1 MILRNRNG
9 IDYYQFKLLDE
20 IPGLW
25 HAVFTRNRGASI
37 GPYASLNAGLSVG
50 DSPERVAHNRELI
63 RTCLGHSHLQFIEQ
77 VHGDAVV
84 VIEAGRPND
93 VSPPP
98 TGDAL
103 VTGIAG
109 LTLVTQVADCQPVF
123 ICDPECRVIANIHS
137 GWRGSAQN
145 IIGRTIAVMVDQYGC
160 KPESL
165 LAGIGPSLGPCCA
178 EFVNFRAEIP
188 PGLWQYKDKR
198 DHFDF
203 WAISR
208 DQLRHAGLVEPH
220 IEVGGLCTRCRT
232 DLFYSYRA
240 EGITGRLA
248 AAIGLAGDKGQRDQ

>member
-9 IDYYQFKLLDE
+9 IDYYQFKLLED
-20 IPGLW
+20 IPGLR
-25 HAVFTRNRGASI
+25 HAVFTRNRGVSI

-63 RTCLGHSHLQFIEQ
+63 RTCLDNSRLQFIEQ
-77 VHGDAVV
+77 VHGDAVA
-84 VIEAGRPND
+84 VIESDRPEG

-103 VTGIAG
+103 VTGVAG

-123 ICDPECRVIANIHS
+123 VCDPQRRVIANIHS
-137 GWRGSAQN
+137 GWRGSTQN
-145 IIGRTIAVMVDQYGC
+145 IIGRAVAAMVKRYGC

-178 EFVNFRAEIP
+178 EFVNFRDEIP
-188 PGLWQYKDKR
+188 PGLWQYKDNR

-203 WAISR
+203 WAVSR
-208 DQLRHAGLVEPH
+208 DQLRRAGLTGPH
-220 IEVGGLCTRCRT
+220 IEVGGLCTCCRT
-232 DLFYSYRA
+232 DSFYSYRA
-240 EGITGRLA
+240 EGVTGRFA
-248 AAIGLAGDKGQRDQ
+248 AAIGLAGDKGQSDQ